1 MSEKVKPRNNIRTN
15 RISELRKVIG
25 LKRMILLFYFLLSGT
40 QISVEDLFYNVPTRK
55 RVLKSPAEEFHRIAD
70 VVSKY
75 AIHNSGKVGFTLKK
89 VGDSNNDL
97 RTQTGASVPD
107 NVGVIYR

>member
-1 MSEKVKPRNNIRTN
+1 M
-15 RISELRKVIG
+15 
-25 LKRMILLFYFLLSGT
+25 
-40 QISVEDLFYNVPTRK
+40 EDLFYNVPTRK
-55 RVLKSPAEEFHRIAD
+55 RVLKSASEEFHRIAD

-75 AIHNSGKVGFTLKK
+75 SIHNSGKVGFTLKK

-97 RTQTGASVPD
+97 RTQIGASVPD